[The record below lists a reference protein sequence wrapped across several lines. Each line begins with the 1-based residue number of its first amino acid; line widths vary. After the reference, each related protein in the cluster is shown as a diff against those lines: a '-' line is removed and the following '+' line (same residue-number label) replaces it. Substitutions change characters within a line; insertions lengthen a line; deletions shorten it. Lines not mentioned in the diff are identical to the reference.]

1 MQGLMSVTTLSDNR
15 RRNLSPNSLN
25 LKKITYWPRKLN
37 MLGTDLELQERLYPA
52 LSVYGQD
59 LFFFLSPFL
68 HFPL

>member
-15 RRNLSPNSLN
+15 SGNLSPNSLN
-25 LKKITYWPRKLN
+25 LKKITYWPRKLS
-37 MLGTDLELQERLYPA
+37 MLGTDLELQERLYP
-52 LSVYGQD
+52 VYGQD